1 MSTNEIVTTIVNK
14 FIEKLKEEK
23 IDPKLVEKI
32 NNTLSDNPKVTSA
45 KLEAILYEESDE
57 L

>member
-1 MSTNEIVTTIVNK
+1 MSTNEIVTTIVSK
-14 FIEKLKEEK
+14 FIEKLSEEK

-32 NNTLSDNPKVTSA
+32 KNTLSDNPKVTPA